1 MGDLT
6 LKKILRDEKG
16 YLLIESLIGLTIL
29 SILILVLYPL
39 LVDWIL
45 LVEAEKEQVEIARV
59 MYELSFDWPNGSE
72 RIGYTTQQN
81 QKALILTD
89 EKNTMDVSIY
99 EFHFER

>member
-1 MGDLT
+1 MI
-6 LKKILRDEKG
+6 LKRMLKNEQG
-16 YLLIESLIGLTIL
+16 YLLIESLMGLTIL

-45 LVEAEKEQVEIARV
+45 LVEVEKEQVEIARV
-59 MYELSFDWPNGSE
+59 LYESSFDWPNAPG
-72 RIGYTTQQN
+72 RTGYTIQQN

-99 EFHFER
+99 ESHFER